1 MVKAPYQQQC
11 SRVCQERGII
21 NQSTH
26 YWKATALLWSK
37 LDRVGL
43 WRFSVGPE
51 SSWTAH
57 TVLNSPRIPSGKR
70 RKGIKPRQT
79 RRESIPLALV
89 EDSRTGGGQVSGLVK
104 LGVRFLS
111 NSTKKYTI
119 FQNQK
124 TMLLQLLSSILNTT
138 ALFIWL
144 VWWIR
149 LMGGEMEV
157 YSVPGTPIHAR
168 TGDQSDQQHD
178 W

>member
-1 MVKAPYQQQC
+1 MSLARTCCLSCCTWTRRAKRRWLCSLSKTIRGAALLWPLTAAPKHLHVGHKRSMVKARYQQQC

-70 RKGIKPRQT
+70 RKGIKPLQT

-89 EDSRTGGGQVSGLVK
+89 EDSRTGGGQVSGLVTH
-104 LGVRFLS
+104 GS
-111 NSTKKYTI
+111 GS
-119 FQNQK
+119 
-124 TMLLQLLSSILNTT
+124 
-138 ALFIWL
+138 
-144 VWWIR
+144 
-149 LMGGEMEV
+149 
-157 YSVPGTPIHAR
+157 
-168 TGDQSDQQHD
+168 
-178 W
+178 